1 MKSIKLTLIYGFL
14 LWLIPFVVAIIIFPL
29 KQSKSPLFETVM
41 PIALTVCVVFFA
53 VSYFKKVESSF
64 LSESIKL
71 GIIWFGISL
80 AIDLCMFTWG
90 PMKMSFYNYM
100 TDIGLTY
107 LIFPIATVGFG
118 LLLEQ
123 KASS

>member
-53 VSYFKKVESSF
+53 VSSAIIQAK
-64 LSESIKL
+64 LSKQR
-71 GIIWFGISL
+71 
-80 AIDLCMFTWG
+80 
-90 PMKMSFYNYM
+90 
-100 TDIGLTY
+100 IG
-107 LIFPIATVGFG
+107 
-118 LLLEQ
+118 
-123 KASS
+123 